1 MDLLTFIVWLLHEL
15 SDTESP
21 SVVLPPVIIASI
33 LYLCFRLSLWLAAPL
48 PLPTH
53 RQPGDPAEL
62 NMSIWTQTLLWKQD
76 AVGLVQEAYTAVCLF
91 RVPSPCY
98 PW

>member
-76 AVGLVQEAYTAVCLF
+76 AVGLVQEAYTAVCIF
-91 RVPSPCY
+91 RVPSPCC
-98 PW
+98 P